1 MNILILGHAGSGKSI
16 LVKNFGEYLEKNFS
30 VSRVNLD
37 TATNPIYR
45 ADVDSRSFVKAE
57 EIMENFNLG
66 INGALL
72 KSVEML
78 KNHIPELV
86 LKDDFVLY
94 DTPGQLELFLYTD
107 FGEIFSEKL
116 KENGVSL
123 AIFLVDS
130 YLCRT
135 PENFLSAIFQS
146 AVISLRTG
154 LQTLTVFNKTDLEKP
169 LPFSKLTEFIEKGEG
184 ILSEMLENLLPFYD
198 LTSLR
203 YRTIEISA
211 EKFVGFDE
219 LSGAINEIQC
229 SCGDL
234 S

>member
-1 MNILILGHAGSGKSI
+1 VNILILGHAGSGKST
-16 LVKNFGEYLEKNFS
+16 LVKNFGEYLEENYS

-37 TATNPIYR
+37 TATNPIYK
-45 ADVDSRSFVKAE
+45 AEVDSRNFVKTE
-57 EIMENFNLG
+57 EIMEKFGLG

-72 KSVEML
+72 KSVELL

-86 LKDDFVLY
+86 LKDDFALY
-94 DTPGQLELFLYTD
+94 DTPGQLELFLYTN

-116 KENGVSL
+116 RGNDISL

-146 AVISLRTG
+146 VVVSLRTG

-169 LPFSKLTEFIEKGEG
+169 LSFSKLRELIEKGEG
-184 ILSEMLENLLPFYD
+184 VLSEMLETLLPFYD

-211 EKFVGFDE
+211 EKFTGFDE